1 MNACAE
7 SVCMATEENLFG
19 QSQKMPR
26 SEKERKFRNALEA
39 LLPAGELRGKTVPN
53 YRDGSF
59 AGTSDSTKLGAGDP
73 IPIHFG

>member
-1 MNACAE
+1 MNACE

-26 SEKERKFRNALEA
+26 SEGENSATLFA
-39 LLPAGELRGKTVPN
+39 LPAGELRGKTVPN

-59 AGTSDSTKLGAGDP
+59 AGTK
-73 IPIHFG
+73 

>member
-1 MNACAE
+1 MNVLE
-7 SVCMATEENLFG
+7 SVCINRGEFIRA
-19 QSQKMPR
+19 SQKMPR
-26 SEKERKFRNALEA
+26 SGRKFRNALEA

-59 AGTSDSTKLGAGDP
+59 AGTEVTHLKLGAGDP

>member
-1 MNACAE
+1 
-7 SVCMATEENLFG
+7 MATEENLFG

-26 SEKERKFRNALEA
+26 SEGNSNALEA

-59 AGTSDSTKLGAGDP
+59 AGK
-73 IPIHFG
+73 